1 MTKTPNTYSEE
12 KKATSANSAGNV
24 FRQNNEVT
32 LIYPYLSPC
41 TKTNSKLIKDV
52 NMKHGT
58 LELLEENIHSAL
70 HDKSVG
76 EDTLTRT
83 PFVQKLRSTIEK

>member
-1 MTKTPNTYSEE
+1 MDQRPKREI
-12 KKATSANSAGNV
+12 
-24 FRQNNEVT
+24 QT
-32 LIYPYLSPC
+32 L
-41 TKTNSKLIKDV
+41 KW
-52 NMKHGT
+52 
-58 LELLEENIHSAL
+58 LEENIHSAL